1 MLALLVAGAFSA
13 CKKTQGCTDPNSVTF
28 NPDAKKDDG
37 SCVVAEDYQGVLLI
51 DFTETWCPPCGSWGI
66 PMVESVIESHKSRI
80 RTIAS
85 HGSVIQPDG
94 YLCNVAAKLN
104 QAYKIN
110 AFPTILVGNK
120 KVGSNKAAADQEVN
134 DMVSAGVTASTAGV
148 ATVSGDNVSVDLQ
161 VKFFKEATGSY
172 YVNVFI
178 LENDIYDVQ
187 QGYPGGMYNHM
198 HVLRGAL
205 AENGTDYMEP
215 FGKQVAS
222 GTTSKGNIVN
232 LSLSGSLAAN
242 WKKDKLEYMVILWKV
257 DSPDTFQFVNASYAQ
272 ITE

>member
-1 MLALLVAGAFSA
+1 MMALLVAGAFSA
-13 CKKTQGCTDPNSVTF
+13 CKKTQGCTDPNSLTF

-51 DFTETWCPPCGSWGI
+51 DFTQTWCPPCGSWGI
-66 PMVESVIESHKSRI
+66 PMVESVIESHKPRI
-80 RTIAS
+80 RPIAS
-85 HGSVIQPDG
+85 HGSVSQPDA

-120 KVGSNKAAADQEVN
+120 KVGGNKPAADKEVN
-134 DMVSAGVTASTAGV
+134 DIISAGVTASTAGV
-148 ATVSGDNVSVDLQ
+148 ATVSGDNVTVDLQ
-161 VKFFKEATGSY
+161 VKFFKEATGNY

-198 HVLRGAL
+198 HVLRGAI
-205 AENGTDYMEP
+205 AENGAEFMEP

-222 GTTSKGNIVN
+222 GTTAKGKIVN
-232 LSLSGSLAAN
+232 EKLSGSLAGN
-242 WKKDKLEYMVILWKV
+242 WKKDKLEYLVIVWKV
-257 DSPDTFQFVNASYAQ
+257 NSASDFEFVNASYAQ
-272 ITE
+272 IAD